1 MMKVVYI
8 PHKSG
13 VENVS
18 DHETIGQIGEILQV
32 HIYKIFQLKQILIK
46 NGAVPWFPDNIL
58 QCTALVS
65 TSVET
70 GKRLPGN
77 LC

>member
-1 MMKVVYI
+1 MYRTMRPLAKL
-8 PHKSG
+8 
-13 VENVS
+13 E
-18 DHETIGQIGEILQV
+18 QILQV
-32 HIYKIFQLKQILIK
+32 HIYKIFQVKQILIK

-70 GKRLPGN
+70 RKHLRGN